1 MRRNK
6 RAVCILLAV
15 LLALGC
21 LGMAGCK
28 EPHPEYYFVGRLKI
42 GYMPGN
48 WELTNDIDNKYDG
61 SAAKWFKIDEE
72 TNLGIIF
79 KDTLQSLEE
88 YYQNEANA
96 IAPHYKRS
104 EMLGTRTI
112 AEQEAIHYMVYYESN
127 MTREIYALEFKD
139 GIGSFCIERTADSQ
153 YVAGEEFDRVLDSAQ
168 QLTTISEDLDG

>member
-1 MRRNK
+1 MRGNK
-6 RAVCILLAV
+6 RAVCFVLAV

-42 GYMPGN
+42 GYMPDN
-48 WELTNDIDNKYDG
+48 WELTDVIDDKYDG

-72 TNLGIIF
+72 TTFKLIF

-88 YYQNEANA
+88 YYQNESNA
-96 IAPHYKRS
+96 TMPKYKRS

-112 AEQEAIHYMVYYESN
+112 AEQEAIHYMVYYEEDWGL
-127 MTREIYALEFKD
+127 TTEVYALEFQD
-139 GIGSFCIERTADSQ
+139 GIGAFRIDRRADSQ
-153 YVAGEEFDRVLDSAQ
+153 YVTGKEFERVLDSA
-168 QLTTISEDLDG
+168 SRAMSVLDP